1 MSEIIGRQIEAG
13 IGVEY
18 TRGSEPAGPEKWFKN
33 VMASIVERAE
43 KVVDDNKRGVMEDS
57 EGARVI
63 KKWIEGELSGILH
76 ADAIGYI
83 LYNLYG
89 AVSSSNVAG
98 SVYSHEFTVPQNN
111 IEHAS
116 LSIYA
121 KDGAVQQK
129 VYTNGM
135 VSTLELSASVD
146 DYIRFTANFLAKQ
159 SASNSDTPSYDTEY
173 DFIARDIVV
182 KMADSEA
189 GLSGA
194 SAIKVKNI
202 SVNWDTGLIRDHVVG
217 SYFPDDLYDGKMS
230 IEGEFT
236 LNFDATTYKDLFLAD
251 TYKYMQIAITGET
264 DIGGGNYPTLTI
276 LFYKVGIM
284 DWNREGGNDELVTQ
298 TVRFKAFYRA
308 SDSGASKV
316 TLQNLTT
323 EYDTAVSA

>member
-1 MSEIIGRQIEAG
+1 MSEIVGRQIEAG
-13 IGVEY
+13 VGVEY

-43 KVVDDNKRGVMEDS
+43 KIVDDNKRGILEDS

-63 KKWIEGELSGILH
+63 RKWIEGELSGILH

-98 SVYSHEFTVPQNN
+98 SVYSHDFTLAQS

-135 VSTLELSASVD
+135 VASLELVASVD
-146 DYIRFTANFLAKQ
+146 DYVRFTANFIAKQ
-159 SASNSDTPSYDTEY
+159 SASNSDSPSYDTEY

-182 KMADSEA
+182 KIADSEA

-194 SAIKVKNI
+194 SAIKVKNLTI
-202 SVNWDTGLIRDHVVG
+202 SWDTGLVRDHVVG
-217 SYFPDDLYDGKMS
+217 SYFPDDIYNAKMS

-236 LNFDATTYKDLFLAD
+236 LNFGETTYKDLYLAD
-251 TYKYMQIAITGET
+251 TNKYMQIAITGET
-264 DIGGGNYPTLTI
+264 DLGSGNYPTLTI
-276 LFYKVGIM
+276 LLYKVRFM
-284 DWNREGGNDELVTQ
+284 DWNREGGADELVTQ
-298 TVRFKAFYRA
+298 PVRFKAFYNA
-308 SDSGASKV
+308 SDSAQSKV

-323 EYDTAVSA
+323 EYDSAVSA